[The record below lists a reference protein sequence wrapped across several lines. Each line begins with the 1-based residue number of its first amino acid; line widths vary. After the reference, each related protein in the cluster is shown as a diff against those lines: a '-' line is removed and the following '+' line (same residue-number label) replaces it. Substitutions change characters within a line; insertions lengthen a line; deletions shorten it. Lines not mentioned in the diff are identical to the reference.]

1 MKMYQMFRQAKEK
14 GVANESKM
22 WESVAALDP
31 AMEILEREHPD
42 EYWQMMRR
50 QHEIL
55 WGPHYDETFADYD
68 VDQLTWTGKDGQK
81 HHGAHWSRQ
90 QVMDATAGMTFPQST
105 TDCDKYVAFNSFYS
119 DMCQELDEATILK
132 AAHRFYFQ
140 DEDAPAGKIW
150 RYMQCMKSK

>member
-1 MKMYQMFRQAKEK
+1 MFREAKEK

-22 WESVAALDP
+22 WESVAALGP

-42 EYWQMMRR
+42 VYWQMMRK

-55 WGPHYDETFADYD
+55 WGPHYDEEFAEYY
-68 VDQLTWTGKDGQK
+68 VAQLHWTGKDGQK
-81 HHGAHWSRQ
+81 HNGAHWSKQ
-90 QVMDATAGMTFPQST
+90 QVVDGTAGMTFPQGT

-119 DMCQELDEATILK
+119 DMCQEMEEGALLK
-132 AAHRFYFQ
+132 AAHRFYFA